1 MKTVTITVNKKTIS
15 DAYNQVAML
24 NDMGFPN
31 FQKGEPITNL
41 MIEVKNDLKK
51 QKQKISLWTKLMR
64 YMNV

>member
-51 QKQKISLWTKLMR
+51 QKQKVSIWTKLMR

>member
-1 MKTVTITVNKKTIS
+1 MKTVTITVNKKTLS

-51 QKQKISLWTKLMR
+51 QKQKVSLWTKLMR